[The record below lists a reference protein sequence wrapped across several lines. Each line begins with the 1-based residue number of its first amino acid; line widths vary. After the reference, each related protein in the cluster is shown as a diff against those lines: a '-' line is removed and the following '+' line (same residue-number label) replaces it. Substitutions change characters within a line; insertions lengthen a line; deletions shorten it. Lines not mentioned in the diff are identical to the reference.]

1 MRLWLGMDVHGESQ
15 GKYTT
20 AGTKKRLKKI
30 RIFYKNLTS
39 CAVESS
45 EGSKTYVPAKAKE

>member
-1 MRLWLGMDVHGESQ
+1 MRLWLGMDVHGVSQ

-20 AGTKKRLKKI
+20 AGTKKRLKKN